1 MKHRVFAAVLCAA
14 ASFAGFSGSLRA
26 ETLLTEIGCGGGMV
40 EGPGG
45 AVTLPARALDD
56 GSFDVLMIGSSS
68 TAGVGSGVDLAYP
81 AVSGH
86 LLAERLGDAA
96 SVRVVPRGVGGERAD
111 GALARL
117 AREIEDTRPDLLVW
131 QVGTNDAVS
140 DVTLD
145 ALQATV
151 TRGIAMARDAGIGV
165 ILIDPQFYPRVASN
179 PRYSEVVEMID
190 RLGDETGVPVVRR
203 FERMRR
209 AEILGPDQMN
219 ALLAKDA
226 FHMSPL
232 GHECLAR
239 DLTAMILSTAAL
251 DPRLN

>member
-1 MKHRVFAAVLCAA
+1 M
-14 ASFAGFSGSLRA
+14 
-26 ETLLTEIGCGGGMV
+26 T
-40 EGPGG
+40 GPGG
-45 AVTLPARALDD
+45 AVTLPERALAD

-68 TAGVGSGVDLAYP
+68 TAGVGSGVERAYP
-81 AVSGH
+81 AVAGH

-111 GALARL
+111 GALSRL
-117 AREIEDTRPDLLVW
+117 AREIDETRPDLLVW

-145 ALQATV
+145 ALEQTV

-165 ILIDPQFYPRVASN
+165 ILIDPQFYPRVSTN
-179 PRYSEVVEMID
+179 PRYADVVAMID
-190 RLGDETGVPVVRR
+190 RLGDAEGVPVVRR

-209 AEILGPDQMN
+209 AETLGPEQIN

-239 DLTAMILSTAAL
+239 DLTATILSSAAL